1 MRHFPHIPVF
11 GTLFAALAA
20 AAVLAGC
27 ASTPEQAQQTAYR
40 KDCKIT
46 SVDTASKEISRYNAD
61 MHKNPAAQS
70 EIEQTE
76 GVARLG
82 SAQNR
87 DRRLLGRG
95 APNAMDDAQ
104 RGC

>member
-1 MRHFPHIPVF
+1 MRHFHHISAF
-11 GTLFAALAA
+11 GTLLAALAA
-20 AAVLAGC
+20 ASILGGC
-27 ASTPEQAQQTAYR
+27 ATTPDQAQQTAYR

-61 MHKNPAAQS
+61 MHNNPTAQS
-70 EIEQTE
+70 EIEQRE
-76 GVARLG
+76 GLGRLG
-82 SAQNR
+82 SAQNH
-87 DRRLLGRG
+87 DRRLLGHG